1 MRCSNIYNDPEGN
14 HITSGLEY
22 ETVSLFCPNCLI
34 WDFDVAA
41 RLDRLCDEMGIDTIE
56 AGNLIAICM
65 DGGVIDWGD
74 GEGAIKLLEG
84 MSEGTEL
91 GRIMG
96 EDVDAL
102 EGDEKYMAPVYA
114 LRKLKK
120 ACGVENITLLDW
132 GLDPSK
138 FAEIAH
144 KSRDSHMRLF
154 NKDPFMLDEGQVVEI
169 IKEACGL

>member
-1 MRCSNIYNDPEGN
+1 MRGVVRFLKRAVEDGHDLEAREGMA
-14 HITSGLEY
+14 Y
-22 ETVSLFCPNCLI
+22 ASL
-34 WDFDVAA
+34 
-41 RLDRLCDEMGIDTIE
+41 MG
-56 AGNLIAICM
+56 AFSLS
-65 DGGVIDWGD
+65 DGGTC
-74 GEGAIKLLEG
+74 AMHA
-84 MSEGTEL
+84 MSETLGAYGHDLPHGAALICLCEPYFSFYAKHRVEKLIEL

-154 NKDPFMLDEGQVVEI
+154 NKDPFMLDEEQVVEI

>member
-1 MRCSNIYNDPEGN
+1 
-14 HITSGLEY
+14 
-22 ETVSLFCPNCLI
+22 
-34 WDFDVAA
+34 
-41 RLDRLCDEMGIDTIE
+41 
-56 AGNLIAICM
+56 
-65 DGGVIDWGD
+65 
-74 GEGAIKLLEG
+74 
-84 MSEGTEL
+84 
-91 GRIMG
+91 MG

-154 NKDPFMLDEGQVVEI
+154 NKDPFMLDEGQVV
-169 IKEACGL
+169 